1 MCRSVSATALATFL
15 ALVLAAPV
23 AAGEPTTIGITGGWP
38 VSVTLEIGQL
48 SITLNAHEGGGVTSV
63 ELDGPT
69 VVRVRRLSDC
79 VPLVRFVA
87 QPGGSYWIY
96 PGRLIPGHEDP
107 WVKDLH
113 GGPTDSGPGMEL
125 HSRRA
130 CPALPD
136 SSTRPVP
143 PDRDVSPV
151 LFLAAVAAA
160 AFVLTLRATS
170 PRVRTRGRGTW
181 PGRP

>member
-1 MCRSVSATALATFL
+1 MLKAARGLAIATFL

-87 QPGGSYWIY
+87 QPGRTYFIDWDSN
-96 PGRLIPGHEDP
+96 GHPRVEDHTN
-107 WVKDLH
+107 DGL
-113 GGPTDSGPGMEL
+113 DSGPGMEL
-125 HSRRA
+125 HYRRA

-136 SSTRPVP
+136 SSTGPVP
-143 PDRDVSPV
+143 PGRDGSPI
-151 LFLAAVAAA
+151 LLLAAVAAA
-160 AFVLTLRATS
+160 AFVLTLQATS